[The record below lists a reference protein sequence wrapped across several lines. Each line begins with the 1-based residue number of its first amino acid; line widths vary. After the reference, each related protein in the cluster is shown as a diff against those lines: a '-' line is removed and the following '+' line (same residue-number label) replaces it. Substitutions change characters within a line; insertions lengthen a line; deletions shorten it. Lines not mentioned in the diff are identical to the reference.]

1 MYFYRMSINK
11 KISINK
17 DINQSFDQSSDN
29 ISNNSSN
36 ETYKLLDKTT
46 NKIVEVPYDKVIK
59 LLYKDKVC
67 IPPNLSKK
75 EKEQLKVKLSENNY
89 WTPLYD
95 VYSDNLYVFQK
106 DEIYDNVFKK
116 YYRFPTVKF
125 IRQIKERKEKK
136 EQLLKSKDKTLT
148 DIKIL
153 IIKDQIKRYSLMLK
167 FLDNFDPD
175 TLLRTYKDTLY
186 NVDELGKQIILCRKP
201 SFTPLLSDI
210 IPYYT
215 RSELQNMALNL
226 NLINET
232 NELSNEKY
240 RDLCV
245 EVSKHDIDN
254 KNLISHHNYIVKN
267 KKIGLIQYYS
277 INGFNTINYY
287 LRFMN
292 IYNEHLYKICES
304 LYNLIVNAP
313 KIDKEYYL
321 YRFITDDGFISHLN
335 VGDIFTEKG
344 FLSTTRNPFY
354 SQDNLVFGWNLLKI
368 KVNKNVSML
377 CIESVSNFHSEEEII
392 FAPNTRL
399 KLISKNNK
407 QNYYHPDKKI
417 QDSIQNIYE
426 FEIIDTLPFKNDKKV
441 LKEETVY
448 NQILDNNN
456 EALINEIDFLKLD
469 NEPIKNSYTIQDK
482 INIFMSKYTNL
493 FNQFYTKLGKKRIL
507 VNVET
512 YNSSSIY
519 RKYYKLRITNGIT
532 FYCIENNH
540 QLFNIEFAD
549 DKLYVNYGSKYNTY
563 IQNKNIDDFDL
574 LTLIAKISYYFN
586 IFNVYVYCN
595 YYSCDYLMTNSNELD
610 YELKF
615 LHYGGIINTDF
626 YKYITKGEKR
636 FSDPNLTSNV
646 IQPKFNYYNLDCF
659 NKIKIDKHFFD
670 KNDKVIKKL
679 YEKIYNKYFN
689 NNKTVLLKDYYL
701 WLCDNNCYYIK
712 DLIKNITNLPEFKN
726 DNFFDNDYYV
736 FYPMSFLY
744 NNGFISIIPIKMNET
759 ENMIFKRNIYDRRN
773 DPRINF
779 GFD

>member
-1 MYFYRMSINK
+1 MYFYRMSNIIDN
-11 KISINK
+11 N
-17 DINQSFDQSSDN
+17 QSSDQSLN
-29 ISNNSSN
+29 Q
-36 ETYKLLDKTT
+36 ETYKLLDKST
-46 NKIVEVPYDKVIK
+46 NKIIEISYDNVIK
-59 LLYKDKVC
+59 FLYKDKVC

-75 EKEQLKVKLSENNY
+75 EKDKLKIKLSENNY
-89 WTPLYD
+89 WIPLYD
-95 VYSDNLYVFQK
+95 IYSDNLYIFK
-106 DEIYDNVFKK
+106 KEEIYDNVFKK

-125 IRQIKERKEKK
+125 IKQIKEIKNKK
-136 EQLLKSKDKTLT
+136 EQILKLKNKSITELKL
-148 DIKIL
+148 L
-153 IIKDQIKRYSLMLK
+153 IIKDQIKRYELMLK
-167 FLDNFDPD
+167 FLDNFDPN
-175 TLLRTYKDTLY
+175 TLLKTYINTLY
-186 NVDELGKQIILCRKP
+186 NVNEFGRLITLCRKP

-215 RSELQNMALNL
+215 KAEIQNMGLNL
-226 NLINET
+226 NLIKKT
-232 NELSNEKY
+232 NELTNEEY
-240 RDLCV
+240 RNLCY

-254 KNLISHHNYIVKN
+254 KNLITHHNYIVKN
-267 KKIGLIQYYS
+267 KAIGLIQYYS
-277 INGFNTINYY
+277 INGFNTLNYY
-287 LRFMN
+287 LRFMT
-292 IYNEHLYKICES
+292 IYNEHLFKICKS
-304 LYNLIVNAP
+304 LYNLIVKAP
-313 KIDKEYYL
+313 KIDKDYYL

-335 VGDIFTEKG
+335 IGDIFTEKG

-354 SQDNLVFGWNLLKI
+354 TQDNLVFGWNLLKI
-368 KVNKNVSML
+368 KIKINKNVSML

-399 KLISKNNK
+399 KLLSKNNK
-407 QNYYHPDKKI
+407 QIYYHPDKKI

-426 FEIIDTLPFKNDKKV
+426 FEIIDTLPFKNDKKEV
-441 LKEETVY
+441 KENIVF
-448 NQILDNNN
+448 NQILNQNDVT
-456 EALINEIDFLKLD
+456 LINEIDFLKLN
-469 NEPIKNSYTIQDK
+469 NENIKNSYTIQDK
-482 INIFMSKYTNL
+482 IHIFMSKYTNM
-493 FNQFYTKLGKKRIL
+493 FNQFYTKLGNKKIL

-549 DKLYVNYGSKYNTY
+549 DKLYVNYGSKFNTY

-595 YYSCDYLMTNSNELD
+595 YYSCDYLTTNSNELD
-610 YELKF
+610 YELKY

-626 YKYITKGEKR
+626 YKYITTGEKR
-636 FSDPNLTSNV
+636 FNDPKLTSNV

-659 NKIKIDKHFFD
+659 NKIKIDKHFFG

-679 YEKIYNKYFN
+679 YDKIYNKYIN
-689 NNKTVLLKDYYL
+689 NNEEVLLKDYYL

-712 DLIKNITNLPEFKN
+712 DLIKNIYNLPEFK
-726 DNFFDNDYYV
+726 DDIFFENDYYI

-744 NNGFISIIPIKMNET
+744 NNEFINILPVKMNEPG
-759 ENMIFKRNIYDRRN
+759 NMIFKRNMYERRN

-779 GFD
+779 GYD

>member
-1 MYFYRMSINK
+1 MSNNIDN
-11 KISINK
+11 
-17 DINQSFDQSSDN
+17 NQSSNQSLN
-29 ISNNSSN
+29 Q
-36 ETYKLLDKTT
+36 ETYKLLDKST
-46 NKIVEVPYDKVIK
+46 NKIIEIPYDKVIK

-95 VYSDNLYVFQK
+95 IYSDNLYIFRK
-106 DEIYDNVFKK
+106 EEIYDNVFKK

-125 IRQIKERKEKK
+125 INQIKERKEMK
-136 EQLLKSKDKTLT
+136 EKILKSKDKSITEL
-148 DIKIL
+148 KLL
-153 IIKDQIKRYSLMLK
+153 IIKDQIKRYSQMLI
-167 FLDNFDPD
+167 FLDNFDPP
-175 TLLRTYKDTLY
+175 TFLRTYKDTLY
-186 NVDELGKQIILCRKP
+186 NIDELGKQITLCRKP

-215 RSELQNMALNL
+215 KAEIQNMALNL
-226 NLINET
+226 NLIKET
-232 NELSNEKY
+232 NELSNDKY
-240 RDLCV
+240 RNLCS

-267 KKIGLIQYYS
+267 KAIGLIQYYS
-277 INGFNTINYY
+277 INGFNTLNYY

-292 IYNEHLYKICES
+292 IYNKHLFKICES
-304 LYNLIVNAP
+304 LYNLIINAP

-321 YRFITDDGFISHLN
+321 YRFITDDNFISHLN
-335 VGDIFTEKG
+335 IGDIFTEKG

-399 KLISKNNK
+399 KLLSKNNK
-407 QNYYHPDKKI
+407 QIYYHPDKKI

-426 FEIIDTLPFKNDKKV
+426 FEIVDTLPFKNDKKEI
-441 LKEETVY
+441 KENIVF
-448 NQILDNNN
+448 NQILNQND
-456 EALINEIDFLKLD
+456 ETLINEIDFLKLD
-469 NEPIKNSYTIQDK
+469 NESIKNSYTIQDK
-482 INIFMSKYTNL
+482 IHIFMSKYTNM
-493 FNQFYTKLGKKRIL
+493 FNQFYTKLGNKKIL

-549 DKLYVNYGSKYNTY
+549 DKLYVNYGSKFNTY

-610 YELKF
+610 YELKY
-615 LHYGGIINTDF
+615 LHYGGVVNTDF
-626 YKYITKGEKR
+626 YKYITTGEKR
-636 FSDPNLTSNV
+636 FNDPKLTSNV

-679 YEKIYNKYFN
+679 YEKIYNRYIN
-689 NNKTVLLKDYYL
+689 NNKEVLLKDYYL
-701 WLCDNNCYYIK
+701 WLCDNNCFYIK
-712 DLIKNITNLPEFKN
+712 DLIKNISNLPEFKN
-726 DNFFDNDYYV
+726 DNFFENDYYI

-744 NNGFISIIPIKMNET
+744 NNDFINILPIKMNDT
-759 ENMIFKRNIYDRRN
+759 ENIIFKRNIYERRN

-779 GFD
+779 GYD

>member
-11 KISINK
+11 
-17 DINQSFDQSSDN
+17 DTNQNSNQTSNSN
-29 ISNNSSN
+29 SNNSLN
-36 ETYKLLDKTT
+36 ETYKLLDKST
-46 NKIVEVPYDKVIK
+46 NKIIKIPYNKVIK

-75 EKEQLKVKLSENNY
+75 EKEELKVKLSQNNY

-95 VYSDNLYVFQK
+95 IYTDNLYIFK
-106 DEIYDNVFKK
+106 KEEIYDNVFKK
-116 YYRFPTVKF
+116 YYRFPTIKF
-125 IRQIKERKEKK
+125 IKQIKEKKSKK
-136 EQLLKSKDKTLT
+136 EQILKSKDKTITEL
-148 DIKIL
+148 KLL
-153 IIKDQIKRYSLMLK
+153 IIKDQIKRYKLMLK
-167 FLDNFDPD
+167 FLDNFDPN
-175 TLLRTYKDTLY
+175 TLLRTYIDTLY
-186 NVDELGKQIILCRKP
+186 NVNELGRLITLCRKP

-215 RSELQNMALNL
+215 KAEIQQMALNL
-226 NLINET
+226 NLIKNTNDLPNE
-232 NELSNEKY
+232 EY
-240 RDLCV
+240 RKLCS

-267 KKIGLIQYYS
+267 KEIGLIQYYS
-277 INGFNTINYY
+277 INGFNTLNYY

-292 IYNEHLYKICES
+292 VYNKHLFKICES

-313 KIDKEYYL
+313 KIDKDYYL
-321 YRFITDDGFISHLN
+321 YRFITDDDFISHLN

-377 CIESVSNFHSEEEII
+377 CIESVSNFHSEEEVI

-399 KLISKNNK
+399 KLISKDNK
-407 QNYYHPDKKI
+407 QIYYHPDTKI
-417 QDSIQNIYE
+417 KNSIQNIYE
-426 FEIIDTLPFKNDKKV
+426 FEVIDTLPFKNDKKE
-441 LKEETVY
+441 LKEEIIY
-448 NQILDNNN
+448 NQVIDNNN

-469 NEPIKNSYTIQDK
+469 NENIKNSYTIQDK

-507 VNVET
+507 INIET

-563 IQNKNIDDFDL
+563 IQNENIDDFDL

-586 IFNVYVYCN
+586 IFTVYVYCN

-610 YELKF
+610 YELKY
-615 LHYGGIINTDF
+615 LHYGGIVNTDF
-626 YKYITKGEKR
+626 YKYITKGERR
-636 FSDPNLTSNV
+636 FSNPKLTSNV

-679 YEKIYNKYFN
+679 YEKIYNKYVN
-689 NNKTVLLKDYYL
+689 NNKEILLKDYYL
-701 WLCDNNCYYIK
+701 WLCDNNCFYIK
-712 DLIKNITNLPEFKN
+712 DLIKNISNLQEFKD
-726 DNFFDNDYYV
+726 DNFFDNDYYI

-744 NNGFISIIPIKMNET
+744 NNDFINILPIKMNEN
-759 ENMIFKRNIYDRRN
+759 ENMLFKRNMYERRN

-779 GFD
+779 GYD